1 MLDDTARQQLLS
13 LDLNRILGGGEGD
26 NGEGDNKE
34 FDEGLQDLVK
44 VAWANFL
51 DEEIANL
58 LTDEQMQ
65 QLADVFK
72 KEDVKPEDVV
82 GVLRAAVSDFD
93 DRFQQ
98 KVLEVKEG
106 VVRGRVDGLI
116 EEAGADEQKKTALQ
130 EIVSLMDQGQW
141 AQVEERLAAF
151 Q

>member
-1 MLDDTARQQLLS
+1 MLNDSAQQQLLA
-13 LDLNRILGGGEGD
+13 LDLRKILGPEEGD
-26 NGEGDNKE
+26 DKE
-34 FDEGLQDLVK
+34 FDDGLQDLVN

-51 DEEIANL
+51 DEEVASL

-72 KEDVKPEDVV
+72 KEDVKPEDVIA
-82 GVLRAAVSDFD
+82 VLRAALPDFD
-93 DRFQQ
+93 RQFQQ

-106 VVRGRVDGLI
+106 VVRGRVDGLM
-116 EEAGADEQKKTALQ
+116 EEAVNDEQKKAALQ

-141 AQVEERLAAF
+141 TQAEEKLAAF

>member
-1 MLDDTARQQLLS
+1 MLDDTARQQLLT
-13 LDLNRILGGGEGD
+13 LDLNRILGSGEGD
-26 NGEGDNKE
+26 DKE
-34 FDEGLQDLVK
+34 FNEGLQDLVK

-51 DEEIANL
+51 DEEVANL

-82 GVLRAAVSDFD
+82 GVLRTAVPDFD
-93 DRFQQ
+93 DRFQR

-106 VVRGRVDGLI
+106 VVRGRVDGLM
-116 EEAGADEQKKTALQ
+116 EEAGVDEQKKAALQ
-130 EIVSLMDQGQW
+130 DVVSLMDQGQW

-151 Q
+151 